1 MGRRISL
8 PGENP
13 LGGLGTLRAL
23 WQLLL
28 ESPSDLTCDECFAVV
43 EYYAELL
50 AKGSTDLLPEVIEHL
65 KGCPNCEVQ
74 HREELRHLI
83 TSQSEQGQA
92 GGDGGDLLQ
101 CLPRAGQNGGGA
113 HRL

>member
-1 MGRRISL
+1 MVR
-8 PGENP
+8 PV
-13 LGGLGTLRAL
+13 

-28 ESPSDLTCDECFAVV
+28 EDPSDLTCDECFAVM

-65 KGCPNCEVQ
+65 KECPPCEVQ

-83 TSQSEQGQA
+83 VSQSETSTA
-92 GGDGGDLLQ
+92 SLSDLTESDQ
-101 CLPRAGQNGGGA
+101 
-113 HRL
+113 